1 MSRARPRPRPRLQ
14 PWVTPSRTALVGLAA
29 CLFGGP
35 AWAQYATDYTYVK
48 MSLTVPWTLYFVFL
62 AGVLIP
68 FVVMIAKAG
77 HGLTLNRFL
86 RYVLP
91 VLVLIVLA
99 VVAVFV
105 YNAFEVMHLM
115 ETVKRA
121 GPTIL
126 SR

>member
-1 MSRARPRPRPRLQ
+1 MSGARLCLWPCGRPGLRSCLK
-14 PWVTPSRTALVGLAA
+14 AMAGLAA
-29 CLFGGP
+29 CGFGGP

>member
-1 MSRARPRPRPRLQ
+1 MSRRP
-14 PWVTPSRTALVGLAA
+14 PSRPLSRPWSVAPAAWLACVFA
-29 CLFGGP
+29 GP
-35 AWAQYATDYTYVK
+35 AAAQYATDYTYVK

-68 FVVMIAKAG
+68 FVVMILKAG

-115 ETVKRA
+115 ETEKRA